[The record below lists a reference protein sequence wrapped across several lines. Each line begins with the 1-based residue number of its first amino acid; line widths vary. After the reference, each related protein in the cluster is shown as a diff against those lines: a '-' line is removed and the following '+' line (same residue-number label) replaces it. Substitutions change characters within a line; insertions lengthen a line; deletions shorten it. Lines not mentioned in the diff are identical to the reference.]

1 MSPEPTLKPNSSLII
16 YRGRPLSFEE
26 VRDACARLLGGHL
39 RPDAAMVVHG
49 SAPVRVDR
57 SQSANPD
64 PRAGTV
70 RVLGFAIPH
79 DSDGILTNLSKVIL
93 KQRLGLPE
101 GLEDKAWEHFG
112 EVPTE
117 AIGLGLSNLTGPVAV
132 LSVRDR
138 PTARGSYAIFSGGR
152 RLWSASYRPGRD
164 YATWD
169 GTKLEVHAAKE
180 AIEPPM
186 EGNWTDFPA
195 HGLRLLFRTPLDL
208 SDAEIRSLL
217 PSLWRASRPPTDAS
231 EGHWLIEQGRFVQS
245 ERGLR
250 PEDWSTFTSSF

>member
-1 MSPEPTLKPNSSLII
+1 MSSEPTLKPNSSLII
-16 YRGRPLSFEE
+16 YRGRSLSFEE
-26 VRDACARLLGGHL
+26 IRGACARLLGGHL

-57 SQSANPD
+57 AQSNNPD
-64 PRAGTV
+64 PRVGTV
-70 RVLGFAIPH
+70 RVLSFALPR
-79 DSDGILTNLSKVIL
+79 DSEGILTNLSKVIL

-101 GLEDKAWEHFG
+101 GMEDKAWEHFG
-112 EVPTE
+112 EVPAE
-117 AIGLGLSNLTGPVAV
+117 AIGLALSNLTGPVAV

-138 PTARGSYAIFSGGR
+138 PTARGSYSIFSGGR

-169 GTKLEVHAAKE
+169 GTKFEIRAANE

-186 EGNWTDFPA
+186 EGDWSEFPA
-195 HGLRLLFRTPLDL
+195 HGLRLLFTTPLDL

-217 PSLWRASRPPTDAS
+217 PSLWRASRPPTEAC
-231 EGHWLIEQGRFVQS
+231 EGYWLVEQGRFVLS
-245 ERGLR
+245 ERELR
-250 PEDWSTFTSSF
+250 LEDWDTFTSSF